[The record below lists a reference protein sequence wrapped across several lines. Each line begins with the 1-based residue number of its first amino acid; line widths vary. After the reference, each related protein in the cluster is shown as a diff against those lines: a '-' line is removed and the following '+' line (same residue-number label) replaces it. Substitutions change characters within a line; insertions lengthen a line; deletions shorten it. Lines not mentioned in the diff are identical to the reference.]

1 MDNRPIGVFDSGMGG
16 ASLLRNAVRMLPK
29 ENFIYYGDNGNAPYG
44 DRTEA
49 EILSLTSNAADFL
62 LEHGVKVLVI
72 ACNTATGASINVL
85 RRKLGVPVIS
95 MEPAIKPACS
105 IDGDGK
111 VFMLATEATTHI
123 ARYLALLSRM
133 PDPDRVINVG
143 CSGLVYRIEQGII
156 ADDAFDDILDKHL
169 AAYHGMKADAVVLGC
184 THYPFIAAAIER
196 YFSIHFRGEHR
207 LFDGNAGTVRQLE
220 RVLKANGLMNDSGC
234 ANVDFYTSGSS
245 EHYKPIFERF
255 LKLPIYGE

>member
-95 MEPAIKPACS
+95 MEPARYSCGRRRPQRILRAILPCS
-105 IDGDGK
+105 A
-111 VFMLATEATTHI
+111 V
-123 ARYLALLSRM
+123 
-133 PDPDRVINVG
+133 
-143 CSGLVYRIEQGII
+143 CRIRIG
-156 ADDAFDDILDKHL
+156 
-169 AAYHGMKADAVVLGC
+169 
-184 THYPFIAAAIER
+184 
-196 YFSIHFRGEHR
+196 
-207 LFDGNAGTVRQLE
+207 
-220 RVLKANGLMNDSGC
+220 
-234 ANVDFYTSGSS
+234 
-245 EHYKPIFERF
+245 
-255 LKLPIYGE
+255 

>member
-95 MEPAIKPACS
+95 MHAPYE
-105 IDGDGK
+105 
-111 VFMLATEATTHI
+111 
-123 ARYLALLSRM
+123 
-133 PDPDRVINVG
+133 
-143 CSGLVYRIEQGII
+143 LVS
-156 ADDAFDDILDKHL
+156 
-169 AAYHGMKADAVVLGC
+169 KADLYS
-184 THYPFIAAAIER
+184 TY
-196 YFSIHFRGEHR
+196 
-207 LFDGNAGTVRQLE
+207 
-220 RVLKANGLMNDSGC
+220 KA
-234 ANVDFYTSGSS
+234 
-245 EHYKPIFERF
+245 FEAF
-255 LKLPIYGE
+255 VK